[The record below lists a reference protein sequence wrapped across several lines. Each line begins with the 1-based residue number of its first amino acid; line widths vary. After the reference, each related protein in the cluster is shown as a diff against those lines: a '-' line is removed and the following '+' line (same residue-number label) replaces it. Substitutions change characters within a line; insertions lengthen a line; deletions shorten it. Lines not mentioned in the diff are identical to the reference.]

1 MLARSEI
8 NSIKIKIPEA
18 LINSKISHE
27 DFIIII
33 NEKKKKIENQKKA
46 LE

>member
-33 NEKKKKIENQKKA
+33 NEKKISRIKRKHCND
-46 LE
+46 

>member
-33 NEKKKKIENQKKA
+33 NEKKNIENQKKA

>member
-18 LINSKISHE
+18 LINSKIIHE

-33 NEKKKKIENQKKA
+33 NEKKISRIKRKHWND
-46 LE
+46 